1 MVGISPTLNVS
12 DTYISKN
19 EVTLLL
25 RYDVFAIVV
34 VVVVVGQG

>member
-25 RYDVFAIVV
+25 RYDVSAIV

>member
-25 RYDVFAIVV
+25 RYDVSA
-34 VVVVVGQG
+34 VVVVGQG

>member
-25 RYDVFAIVV
+25 RYVV
-34 VVVVVGQG
+34 SAVVVVVGQG

>member
-1 MVGISPTLNVS
+1 MVGINPTLNVS

-25 RYDVFAIVV
+25 RYDVFAVV

>member
-25 RYDVFAIVV
+25 RYDVFAIVA

>member
-1 MVGISPTLNVS
+1 MIGISPTLNVS

-25 RYDVFAIVV
+25 RYDVSAIV

>member
-25 RYDVFAIVV
+25 RYDVSAV

>member
-25 RYDVFAIVV
+25 RYDIFA